1 MNIYNATIEILK
13 ARVSNIDKP
22 ITSTEKENIYGYTK
36 EIYDTLKELDQ
47 DYIKYKPTSKTNQQ
61 SRY

>member
-1 MNIYNATIEILK
+1 MDIYNATIEILK

-22 ITSTEKENIYGYTK
+22 ITSAEKENIYGYAK

-47 DYIKYKPTSKTNQQ
+47 DYIKYKPTSKINQQ

>member
-1 MNIYNATIEILK
+1 MDIYNATIEILK

-22 ITSTEKENIYGYTK
+22 ITSAEKENIYGYAK

-47 DYIKYKPTSKTNQQ
+47 DYIKYEPTSKTNQQ